1 MSHCGGLVIKFV
13 SDSCRLLC
21 PWDSLGKNTGVGCH
35 FLLQEIS
42 PTRESNLYLL
52 HCKETL
58 YLTLYF
64 IWATGKPLC
73 PTMISQNLWI
83 LCDITPMIILCDCKT
98 GRLSKW
104 IWITG
109 DITFSSW
116 WQKGKWE
123 RFETW
128 KGFEVPLLDWSEPYE
143 KCR

>member
-83 LCDITPMIILCDCKT
+83 LCDITPVIILCDCKT

-104 IWITG
+104 IWLNHRRHYFLQLMTEGEVREIWNMKRIWSAITRL
-109 DITFSSW
+109 
-116 WQKGKWE
+116 KWAV
-123 RFETW
+123 W
-128 KGFEVPLLDWSEPYE
+128 EV
-143 KCR
+143 